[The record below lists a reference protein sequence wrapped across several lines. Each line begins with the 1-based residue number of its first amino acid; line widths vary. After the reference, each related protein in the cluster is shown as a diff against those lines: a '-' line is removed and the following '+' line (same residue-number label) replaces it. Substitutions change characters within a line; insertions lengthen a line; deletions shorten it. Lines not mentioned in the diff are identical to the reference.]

1 MANVANLPQSCHGL
15 DNFFHKFMG
24 MENLIM
30 SERFNDV
37 LARIRAD
44 VNAATA
50 DLPHLT
56 IPMEDL
62 RLLIQNLETLHSER
76 EELRR
81 KIDQHNDVIEAVA
94 VFIEAYREKYRNYS
108 SGGVRPSAVLRREVR
123 MIWAAMNG
131 HAVATDSS
139 F

>member
-1 MANVANLPQSCHGL
+1 
-15 DNFFHKFMG
+15 
-24 MENLIM
+24 M
-30 SERFNDV
+30 SEQLNEILDR
-37 LARIRAD
+37 LRAE
-44 VNAATA
+44 VSAASA
-50 DLPHLT
+50 ERPHLS

-62 RLLIQNLETLHSER
+62 RLLVQTFEILHSER

-81 KIDQHNDVIEAVA
+81 QVIQHDDVMEAVTT
-94 VFIEAYREKYRNYS
+94 FIEAYRQKYSNYS

-123 MIWAAMNG
+123 MIWAAMHG